1 MDRTEKEAMVQSLT
15 ERLVRARAVV
25 LTDFTGM
32 KVEQITELRQQLKDK
47 GHEYVVV
54 KNRLM
59 KRALLGREAA
69 VLADGLKGPNGLGF
83 GYGEPVDLAKILVEF
98 AKTNPQ
104 LTIKGGYLEGKS
116 LNPDQVSAL
125 AKLPSKE
132 MLLSMLLGT
141 MNAVPRSLVMVLAAV
156 PRGLLQVLNAIA
168 EKKAGEPAAN

>member
-1 MDRTEKEAMVQSLT
+1 VNRTEKEAMVQSLT
-15 ERLVRARAVV
+15 ERLARARAVI

-59 KRALLGREAA
+59 KRAVLGREAE
-69 VLADGLKGPNGLGF
+69 VLAAGLKGPNGLGF
-83 GYGEPVDLAKILVEF
+83 SYGEPVDLAKVLVDF

-104 LTIKGGYLEGKS
+104 LTVKGGFLEGKS

-125 AKLPSKE
+125 AKLPAKE
-132 MLLSMLLGT
+132 VLLSMLLGT
-141 MNAVPRSLVMVLAAV
+141 MNAVPQSLVMVLAAV
-156 PRGLLQVLNAIA
+156 TRSLLQVLTAIS
-168 EKKAGEPAAN
+168 EKKAAEPAAN